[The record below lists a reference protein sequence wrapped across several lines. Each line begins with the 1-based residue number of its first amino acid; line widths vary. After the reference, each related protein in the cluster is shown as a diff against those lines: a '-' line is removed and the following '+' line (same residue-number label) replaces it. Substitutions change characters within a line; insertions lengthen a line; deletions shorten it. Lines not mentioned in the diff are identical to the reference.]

1 MRCNEIRLLISEY
14 FDDELSDLQKQTVE
28 EHIMVCG
35 RCYQEFVEM
44 RELVGLL
51 KRSLSPFKSTK
62 EDLAGIVNRFRN

>member
-1 MRCNEIRLLISEY
+1 MRCNEIRLMISEY

-28 EHIMVCG
+28 EHITICG

-51 KRSLSPFKSTK
+51 KRSLSPFKSSK
-62 EDLAGIVNRFRN
+62 EDIACIANRFKN